1 MSNLWRVRTALSGG
15 SGSAQVSTMFFD
27 QAAGLTAQGAANA
40 VHAFWVTVADNMS
53 SSYTAQVELA
63 VEDID
68 IATGKP
74 TGVTAVTAGLVTGT
88 QSADPLPWATQALV
102 SWRSGTFVSGRE
114 VRGRTFIPG
123 MVETL
128 NSSGVPS
135 GSIFASIN
143 GAASTLAGD
152 SNSSLCI
159 YSRKKA
165 AVGIVT
171 SGSMWTKWAVLRSRR
186 D

>member
-1 MSNLWRVRTALSGG
+1 
-15 SGSAQVSTMFFD
+15 MFFD
-27 QAAGLTAQGAANA
+27 QAAGLTAQDAADA
-40 VHAFWVTVADNMS
+40 VRAFWLTCADNMADD
-53 SSYTAQVELA
+53 YTAQVELA

-68 IATGKP
+68 YTTGKP
-74 TGVTAVTAGLVTGT
+74 VGVTAVTASLVTGT

-102 SWRSGTFVSGRE
+102 SWRTGTFVSGRE
-114 VRGRTFIPG
+114 IRGRTFIPG

-128 NSSGVPS
+128 SSNGVPA
-135 GSIFASIN
+135 GSIFTSIN
-143 GAASTLAGD
+143 GAASTLASD
-152 SNSSLCI
+152 TDSSLAI
-159 YSRKKA
+159 FSRKKH